1 MRKYVLDGHVHT
13 LACNHA
19 YNTLLELVAAAAS
32 RNLEMLCLTEHG
44 PELPGAPLDLFF
56 SNYKVIPPVINNV
69 KILKGIESNIMDADG
84 TVDIPKR
91 ALGSLEIRSASLH
104 QPCFAPHSK
113 AENTSAV
120 LGAMNN
126 PEVDFIC
133 HLGNPAY
140 ELDYEAVLQ
149 EAKKTGT
156 LIEINNGSFFVRQGS
171 KPNCI
176 GIAKRCKE
184 LEIPVILGTD
194 THFCTDVGLFPYADK
209 TLDVVDFP
217 DELIINLDTKRLTDY
232 LKAKGRRL
240 FYDFR
245 QNVDDD
251 WTCAEWAQS
260 TEEA

>member
-1 MRKYVLDGHVHT
+1 MRKYVLDGHTHT

-19 YNTLLELVAAAAS
+19 YHTLMELVDAAAAK
-32 RNLEMLCLTEHG
+32 NLEMICLTEHG
-44 PELPGAPLDLFF
+44 PSLPGAPIDLFF
-56 SNYKVIPPVINNV
+56 ANYKVIPPVIKNV
-69 KILKGIESNIMDADG
+69 KILKGIESNIMDTDG

-91 ALGSLEIRSASLH
+91 ALKSLEIRSASLH

-113 AENTSAV
+113 SENTSAV
-120 LGAMNN
+120 LGAINN

-140 ELDYEAVLQ
+140 ALDYEAVLQ

-156 LIEINNGSFFVRQGS
+156 LIEINNGSFFIRKGS
-171 KPNCI
+171 QPNCI

-194 THFCTDVGLFPYADK
+194 THFCTDVGYFPYADRA
-209 TLDVVDFP
+209 LDAVDFP

-232 LKAKGRRL
+232 LEGKGRRL
-240 FYDFR
+240 FHDFR
-245 QNVDDD
+245 GDVDDD
-251 WTCAEWAQS
+251 WRCADWALENQD
-260 TEEA
+260 